1 MTEEWG
7 EQVSLCDLGI
17 WSGKMSPEPSAPTEE
32 KTSRPSSKKPFVSQ
46 NRKPPILKCLKK
58 VGTPGGGITMKW
70 EDDGAWRGECST
82 LNYVQL
88 NIIELMYSRK

>member
-17 WSGKMSPEPSAPTEE
+17 WSGKMSPEPSAPTAE
-32 KTSRPSSKKPFVSQ
+32 KTSQPSSKKPSGSQ
-46 NRKPPILKCLKK
+46 SRKPPILKCLKK
-58 VGTPGGGITMKW
+58 VGTPGGDTTMKW
-70 EDDGAWRGECST
+70 EDDGALRGECSM

-88 NIIELMYSRK
+88 NIIALMYSRK